1 MDESLNAQ
9 TAIHS
14 PGSDPADRIVLV
26 LRKQGV
32 LSRAEIARRTGMA
45 RSTVSETVREL
56 IDQGLI
62 VEGQVQRTGRHGRPA
77 VGISLN
83 PRAGTW
89 IGLDFGQQN
98 VLGIIVDVSHTIL
111 AASEVALGSDYGPD
125 AGLDA
130 AVKIV
135 GDLLTA
141 SGTGFERVVGV
152 AAAVPGPVDPQSG
165 RILGTR
171 RTPRWTG
178 VELARDLQLRLGCT
192 VLVEN
197 DSNCAAL
204 AEHAW
209 GVGRAYRDLVVLKLD
224 SGVGGGVIVGDELV
238 RGVGGLAG
246 EFGHMTVEPGGP
258 VCPCGGRGCL
268 EALVGIRAI
277 LEQMRSVKG
286 DVTFGEFVEL
296 VASGDR
302 AARRVILEAADRI
315 GRAIANI
322 LITTGPEVV
331 VLSGAMTQVGEPFLG
346 AVRESFERYS
356 ITGRQG
362 LATPAHVLIGTLG
375 RHACALGAVV
385 LLMSGLGLDDRR
397 RPIG

>member
-1 MDESLNAQ
+1 MDQSLRAQ
-9 TAIHS
+9 AAIQS

-26 LRKQGV
+26 LRQQGT

-45 RSTVSETVREL
+45 RSTVSETVRVL

-62 VEGQVQRTGRHGRPA
+62 IEGQVQRTGKHGRPA
-77 VGISLN
+77 IGISLN

-98 VLGIIVDVSHTIL
+98 VRGVIVDVSHEIL
-111 AASEVALGSDYGPD
+111 AAREVAPGADYGPD

-130 AVKIV
+130 AVKV
-135 GDLLTA
+135 VVDLLAA
-141 SGTGFERVVGV
+141 SNTGFERVVGV

-171 RTPRWTG
+171 LTPRWTG
-178 VELARDLQLRLGCT
+178 VELARDLQARLGCR

-204 AEHAW
+204 AEHSW
-209 GVGRAYRDLVVLKLD
+209 GAGRANRDLVVLKLD
-224 SGVGGGVIVGDELV
+224 SGVGGGVIVGNELV

-258 VCPCGGRGCL
+258 LCPCGGRGCL
-268 EALVGIRAI
+268 EALVGIPAI

-286 DVTFGEFVEL
+286 EMTFGEFVEL

-302 AARRVILEAADRI
+302 PARRVILEAADRI

-322 LITTGPEVV
+322 LITTGPDLVI
-331 VLSGAMTQVGEPFLG
+331 LSGALTRVGEPFLG
-346 AVRESFERYS
+346 AVRESFEQYS

-362 LATPAHVLIGTLG
+362 LATPAQVVLGTLG
-375 RHACALGAVV
+375 RDACALGAVV
-385 LLMSGLGLDDRR
+385 LLLSGLGLDDRQ
-397 RPIG
+397 RPVG